1 MASLYTTL
9 WRSCNQ
15 LELDHLDTI
24 WYSYHSNVTNI
35 DFFMKG
41 QSLLRDHRWIKHGAF
56 VAHIWKL
63 DINDPGSLGLE

>member
-1 MASLYTTL
+1 
-9 WRSCNQ
+9 
-15 LELDHLDTI
+15 
-24 WYSYHSNVTNI
+24 VTNL